1 MYYALLLIERKSF
14 TVMKNFKLEKDL
26 TPDEKQRLWKLEN
39 EPVRKI
45 LLWGLDSQENPCLL
59 ILYGVQ
65 EFEQKVQP
73 SSYYYNDYHLL
84 KPVVSYTKY
93 AIFRG
98 MNGHLPSIP
107 GTHYCKDDNVLCSS
121 KGYKVAYK
129 GWNYNYETSSWY
141 MYTEI
146 DKKYIIKSFYDTEQ
160 NIEFD
165 YYADN
170 TYYNYISFLQ
180 SNHINFKDLQLIGNP
195 CSFFGFEPD
204 SPYMETVINMF
215 SKERL
220 YARKKYLNQF
230 IKMQP
235 SAEEYGN
242 ILKVA
247 SVELACG
254 IFQELAAEKNPVLL
268 ETARQ
273 IKDSGTAWAKP
284 GYHAGLIRCISH
296 YISMFDNKLVQEQK
310 DFIYKTLPE
319 MDFHIKKLD
328 LFDEELYGSE
338 LEEYLNRP
346 HAYQNILYNYYSYGQ
361 QEMYEK
367 STYMDGKNIYNIQFK
382 NTIQMAKAYGMADA
396 IGKIAYYL
404 DAPRTVCYFKGS
416 GRARAYNYYKRYLR
430 RTLDEYRSSD
440 EQKFMAAV
448 REMLASYTDNDD
460 LDMEG
465 GYCFACNYF
474 FSNYF
479 RDVVKNGKVQDNAI
493 WNRYIGDILY
503 IAKHAKATPVHEFC
517 YIILKNADARHEF
530 DTYGIKEL
538 IEWSKIPYNATAQLF
553 TKILFPKLNELHE
566 FDAGIMLSLM
576 DSQSEDLWNA
586 AKKYFKQTNGKFKP
600 EDIVS
605 FLFLDTIEIWYSVL
619 EDSIKNFTLNE
630 YINFIKLIAG
640 KSEHFIKQDIRLSR
654 QITELLQCP
663 AATLA
668 NASDCEKQDFL
679 HYLLSLLLSFGKFPE
694 FLLEMAESIVFSM
707 PYDVLKDMLDNV
719 NLQYG
724 KITEK
729 EYNQVSLLKSV
740 KEDTIPKD
748 SVILS
753 VLETGTPG
761 LVKILTE
768 IAGKLQKP
776 LEERTTA
783 LLLLLECNVYS
794 LNKTAQSVFEGME
807 TGKREKMHMLLLD
820 SPIERA
826 YRYALEKLDAWYGD
840 KLPEQFILRMM
851 EHPCTEVKAFLSEK
865 INRAF
870 TSLKDVNPD
879 YYIYYFKTLLYL
891 PNKVSKSKEY
901 LYGTVP
907 AFLEYFPGKQEEIEN
922 ILLDIG
928 STNSKI
934 SSERALVAYASIQ
947 KEAST
952 L

>member
-1 MYYALLLIERKSF
+1 
-14 TVMKNFKLEKDL
+14 MKKKNLKLEKDL
-26 TPDEKQRLWKLEN
+26 TPEEKQRLWKLEN

-45 LLWGLDSQENPCLL
+45 LLWGTDGQKNPCLL

-65 EFEQKVQP
+65 EFEEKVQP
-73 SSYYYNDYHLL
+73 SSYYSYNNYHLL
-84 KPVVSYTKY
+84 KPVVTYTKY
-93 AIFRG
+93 AVFHG
-98 MNGHLPSIP
+98 LNGHLPCIP
-107 GTHYCKDDNVLCSS
+107 NTYYIQKDNMLCYA
-121 KGYKVAYK
+121 KGYKTAYK
-129 GWNYNYETSSWY
+129 GWEYDKKTSSWY
-141 MYTEI
+141 MYA
-146 DKKYIIKSFYDTEQ
+146 DVDQKYIIESFYDIKLS
-160 NIEFD
+160 IEFN
-165 YYADN
+165 YYAGN
-170 TYYNYISFLQ
+170 TYFDYISYFQ
-180 SNHINFKDLQLIGNP
+180 SKHIGFEELQLIDNP
-195 CSFFGFEPD
+195 CSFFGFEQD

-220 YARKKYLNQF
+220 YSRKKYLNQF

-273 IKDSGTAWAKP
+273 IKDSGTAWAEA
-284 GYHAGLIRCISH
+284 GYHSGLIRCLNQ
-296 YISMFDNKLVQEQK
+296 YISMFDNKLMQEQK

-328 LFDEELYGSE
+328 LYDEKLSGSE
-338 LEEYLNRP
+338 LEEYLSRP
-346 HAYQNILYNYYSYGQ
+346 HAYQNILYNYYSSYGQ

-367 STYMDGKNIYNIQFK
+367 NTYMDGQNIYNIQFK

-416 GRARAYNYYKRYLR
+416 GRIRAYNYYKRYLR

-440 EQKFMAAV
+440 EQKFMAAA

-460 LDMEG
+460 LDLDG
-465 GYCFACNYF
+465 SGCFAYNYF

-479 RDVVKNGKVQDNAI
+479 RDVVKNGKVEDNAI

-503 IAKHAKATPVHEFC
+503 IAKNAQASPVHEFC
-517 YIILKNADARHEF
+517 YIILKNADDRHEF
-530 DTYGIKEL
+530 DTYGLKEL
-538 IEWSKIPYNATAQLF
+538 ISLSKIPYNATAQLF

-586 AKKYFKQTNGKFKP
+586 AKKYFKQTNGKFGP
-600 EDIVS
+600 EDITG
-605 FLFLDTIEIWYSVL
+605 FLFLDTIEIWYNIL
-619 EDSIKNFTLNE
+619 EDSINNFTLQE
-630 YINFIKLIAG
+630 YITFIKLLAG
-640 KSEHFIKQDIRLSR
+640 KSEYFIKQDIKLSV
-654 QITELLQCP
+654 QVTELLQRP
-663 AATLA
+663 AAMLGTA
-668 NASDCEKQDFL
+668 PAGVRQEFL
-679 HYLLSLLLSFGKFPE
+679 CCLLSLLLSSGKIPGFI
-694 FLLEMAESIVFSM
+694 LEIAESIVFSM
-707 PYDVLKDMLDNV
+707 PYDVLKNMLDNV
-719 NLQYG
+719 NLQCG
-724 KITEK
+724 RLTEK
-729 EYNQVSLLKSV
+729 KYNQVSLLKSV
-740 KEDTIPKD
+740 KEDALPKD

-753 VLETGTPG
+753 VLETGAPR
-761 LVKILTE
+761 LVKTLTQ
-768 IAGKLQKP
+768 IAGRLQKP
-776 LEERTTA
+776 LAEKTTT
-783 LLLLLECNVYS
+783 LLLLFECNVNS

-826 YRYALEKLDAWYGD
+826 YKYALEKLDAWYGD

-865 INRAF
+865 INKAL
-870 TSLKDVNPD
+870 TSLKDANPD
-879 YYIYYFKTLLYL
+879 FYIYYFKTLLYL

-907 AFLEYFPGKQEEIEN
+907 AFLKYFPGKQKEIEN

-947 KEAST
+947 KEAGT